1 MGTLSTSLF
10 LSVEGIGR
18 AIERAAK
25 KGGDGYP
32 PYNVERLAKTADRGE
47 ILRIVIAVA
56 GFGLDDLEVVV
67 ADNQL
72 VIRGQQAEERD
83 RTYLHRGIATRRFQ
97 RSFALGDGL
106 EVVGADLDNGL
117 LSIDLARP
125 EVDHSVRR
133 ITISEADRTGSLSKE

>member
-1 MGTLSTSLF
+1 MSTLPTSLF
-10 LSVEGIGR
+10 LSVEGIGK
-18 AIERAAK
+18 AVERAAR

-32 PYNVERLAKTADRGE
+32 PYNVERLTTDRGE
-47 ILRIVIAVA
+47 ILRIVLAVA

-97 RSFALGDGL
+97 RSFVIGDGL

-125 EVDHSVRR
+125 EIDQSVRR
-133 ITISEADRTGSLSKE
+133 ITISEADKSGSRGKE

>member
-1 MGTLSTSLF
+1 MSTLPTSLF
-10 LSVEGIGR
+10 LSVEGIGK
-18 AIERAAK
+18 AVERAAR

-32 PYNVERLAKTADRGE
+32 PYNVERLTTDRGE
-47 ILRIVIAVA
+47 ILRIVLAVA

-97 RSFALGDGL
+97 RSFVIGDGL

-117 LSIDLARP
+117 LSIDLAAGNRP
-125 EVDHSVRR
+125 ERSADHNQRGGQIR
-133 ITISEADRTGSLSKE
+133 LAR